1 MNKIQYIKL
10 LNLRGITE
18 LKGISI
24 AKAIE
29 QSGGEP
35 TDKEMAEVNK
45 QAMQYFI
52 EQNIEKEKEI
62 ETLKT
67 KVSTLTFCLEVQK
80 IEKEINSTPQPIH
93 ESPTQERLAFLEERN
108 LILLALEGAGVD
120 NWEGYDIA
128 MESYKDLL

>member
-52 EQNIEKEKEI
+52 EENIQKANEI
-62 ETLKT
+62 ESLKQEISVLKFT
-67 KVSTLTFCLEVQK
+67 LEVQK
-80 IEKEINSTPQPIH
+80 IEKEIDSTPPIH

>member
-52 EQNIEKEKEI
+52 EENIQKANEI
-62 ETLKT
+62 ESLKEQLSVL
-67 KVSTLTFCLEVQK
+67 KFSLEVRK
-80 IEKEINSTPQPIH
+80 IETEIDSTQQPIH

>member
-52 EQNIEKEKEI
+52 EENIQKANEI
-62 ETLKT
+62 ESLKQEISVLKFT
-67 KVSTLTFCLEVQK
+67 LEVQK
-80 IEKEINSTPQPIH
+80 IEKEIDSTPPIH
-93 ESPTQERLAFLEERN
+93 KSPTQERLAFLEERN